1 MERQHLKKMLSVH
14 SLTQL
19 KPNFEKNLK
28 SIKTDIRKNNELL
41 TPQND
46 NENMNNMYK
55 DKSIRNKF
63 IESHRKML
71 YNLNITF
78 ESQKSSLNIKNTH
91 NQELEIAKEKQ
102 KLKLFGIISKFKKV
116 IIIQILIVIL
126 DFILITFFPKIFF
139 NFFNIFSLLLLL
151 FFSFY
156 VYKEFVEGF
165 EKINKNCYK
174 NIKNILYL
182 TIIIMIVFFAIILYE
197 IVVQILIFNLPDF
210 EVSEILKW
218 IFFILLYSLIN
229 ITIPVLLLIHL
240 YEIKNNIKIFGK
252 LEGKDYS
259 VASE

>member
-116 IIIQILIVIL
+116 III
-126 DFILITFFPKIFF
+126 
-139 NFFNIFSLLLLL
+139 
-151 FFSFY
+151 
-156 VYKEFVEGF
+156 
-165 EKINKNCYK
+165 
-174 NIKNILYL
+174 
-182 TIIIMIVFFAIILYE
+182 
-197 IVVQILIFNLPDF
+197 
-210 EVSEILKW
+210 
-218 IFFILLYSLIN
+218 
-229 ITIPVLLLIHL
+229 
-240 YEIKNNIKIFGK
+240 
-252 LEGKDYS
+252 
-259 VASE
+259 

>member
-1 MERQHLKKMLSVH
+1 
-14 SLTQL
+14 
-19 KPNFEKNLK
+19 
-28 SIKTDIRKNNELL
+28 
-41 TPQND
+41 
-46 NENMNNMYK
+46 
-55 DKSIRNKF
+55 
-63 IESHRKML
+63 ML